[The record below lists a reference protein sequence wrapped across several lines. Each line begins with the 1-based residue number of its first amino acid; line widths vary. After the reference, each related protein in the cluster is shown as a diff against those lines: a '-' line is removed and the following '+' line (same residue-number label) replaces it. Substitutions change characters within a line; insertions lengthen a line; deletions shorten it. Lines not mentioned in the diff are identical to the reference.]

1 MCLVSSELIQNEK
14 KKKQYE
20 NPVEFFPLDK
30 AFESCDRK
38 LRYIKHCETH
48 VD

>member
-1 MCLVSSELIQNEK
+1 MCLISSELIQNK
-14 KKKQYE
+14 KYE
-20 NPVEFFPLDK
+20 NPVEFFLPLDK